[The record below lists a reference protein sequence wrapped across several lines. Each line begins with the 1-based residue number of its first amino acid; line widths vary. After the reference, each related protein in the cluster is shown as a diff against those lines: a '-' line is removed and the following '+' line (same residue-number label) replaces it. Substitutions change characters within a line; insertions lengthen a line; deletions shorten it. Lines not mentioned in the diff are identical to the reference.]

1 MRWKPE
7 NVVVEMETLK
17 VNNVFY
23 FSAHEILKVWQIRSF
38 FSRMKSSRHEKQN
51 ASVDKCEEEDEEEF
65 KDDKAVT
72 ERRKRHNMRD
82 DIYPVN
88 ILTRKTSFKR
98 HGTNPVIDPKR
109 RSLRTSNKE
118 N

>member
-1 MRWKPE
+1 
-7 NVVVEMETLK
+7 METLK

-23 FSAHEILKVWQIRSF
+23 FSAHEILKVGKIRSF

-51 ASVDKCEEEDEEEF
+51 ASVDKCEEEF

-82 DIYPVN
+82 DTYPVN
-88 ILTRKTSFKR
+88 TLTRKTSFKR